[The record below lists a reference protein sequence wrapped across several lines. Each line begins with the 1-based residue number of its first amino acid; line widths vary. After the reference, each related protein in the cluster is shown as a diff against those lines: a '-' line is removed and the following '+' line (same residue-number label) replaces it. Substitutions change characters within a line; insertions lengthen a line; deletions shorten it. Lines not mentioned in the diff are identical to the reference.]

1 MPKKKKPT
9 HHWGLPPPKAPRRTR
24 IRALVLIDDEPIRRE
39 ALADYLGLERE
50 AATLRA
56 QIERFETVDIPAF
69 ERWDATTFGPML
81 TELREVSAKLGE
93 KQRVLYAIEDE
104 MLWSNCSRIAAYR
117 RVMKLINEPPSEAD
131 EDRNFSREREAAD
144 DPEDPG
150 FSGDA
155 GGMFGGSD
163 LPPGVSAVDF
173 DRMSAAEKRQ
183 FHALFETMAEL
194 YEAMT
199 GQPAPSLEEA
209 LAQDRARRDGGGPQR
224 KKAPLSSAPASPP
237 VHRGA
242 DRIKE
247 LYRKVVRQLHPD
259 ANGEFAPRERELWH
273 EVQAAYQARDL
284 ERLEAVAAR
293 VEIGGDAGASARTS
307 VGVLLRITRELRD
320 ALQSVRRQFG
330 MARKQP
336 AWRFREKKGGLA
348 QIETRRR
355 RQLERALNESRYEL
369 TRATTILDD
378 LARRAAQPRGK
389 RRPKPTASQP
399 TQRDDQ
405 MKFF

>member
-9 HHWGLPPPKAPRRTR
+9 RHWGLPPEKAPRRTR

-39 ALADYLGLERE
+39 ALADYLALERE

-56 QIERFETVDIPAF
+56 QIERFETVDIPAY
-69 ERWDATTFGPML
+69 ERWDANTFGPLL

-93 KQRVLYAIEDE
+93 KQRLLYAIEDE

-117 RVMKLINEPPSEAD
+117 RVMKLINEPPTEAD
-131 EDRNFSREREAAD
+131 EERDFSRDRERTD
-144 DPEDPG
+144 DPEDPD
-150 FSGDA
+150 FAGDA

-163 LPPGVSAVDF
+163 LPPGVSAADF

-183 FHALFETMAEL
+183 FRALFETMAEL

-209 LAQDRARRDGGGPQR
+209 LANDRERRNGDGNPR
-224 KKAPLSSAPASPP
+224 HTPPRSTAPAQPAAS
-237 VHRGA
+237 RGA

-293 VEIGGDAGASARTS
+293 VEIGGDATASSRTS

-320 ALQSVRRQFG
+320 ALQSVRRQLG

-336 AWRFREKKGGLA
+336 AWRFQEKKGGLA
-348 QIETRRR
+348 QIEARRR
-355 RQLERALNESRYEL
+355 RQLERALDESRYEL
-369 TRATTILDD
+369 SRATTILDD
-378 LARRAAQPRGK
+378 LARRAEKPRGK
-389 RRPKPTASQP
+389 RRAKPAPSRP
-399 TQRDDQ
+399 MQRDDQ

>member
-9 HHWGLPPPKAPRRTR
+9 RYWGLPPEKAPRRTR

-39 ALADYLGLERE
+39 ALADYLALERE
-50 AATLRA
+50 AATLRV
-56 QIERFETVDIPAF
+56 QIERFETVDIPAY
-69 ERWDATTFGPML
+69 ERWDATTFGPLL
-81 TELREVSAKLGE
+81 TELREISATLTE
-93 KQRVLYAIEDE
+93 KQRLLYAIEDE

-117 RVMKLINEPPSEAD
+117 RVMKLINEPQTEAGEERD
-131 EDRNFSREREAAD
+131 FSRERDAAG
-144 DPEDPG
+144 DPEDPD
-150 FSGDA
+150 FSGEA

-163 LPPGVSAVDF
+163 LPPGVSAAEF

-183 FHALFETMAEL
+183 FHAFFETMAEL

-209 LAQDRARRDGGGPQR
+209 LAGDRARRTGGGNQR
-224 KKAPLSSAPASPP
+224 HAPPRSAASTQPTAN
-237 VHRGA
+237 RGA

-293 VEIGGDAGASARTS
+293 VEIGGDAAASARTS
-307 VGVLLRITRELRD
+307 VGVLLRITRELRA
-320 ALQSVRRQFG
+320 ALQSVQRQLG

-336 AWRFREKKGGLA
+336 AWRFREKKGGLGPL
-348 QIETRRR
+348 ETRRR
-355 RQLERALNESRYEL
+355 RQLERALNESRHEL
-369 TRATTILDD
+369 SRATAILDD
-378 LARRAAQPRGK
+378 LARRAEKPRGK
-389 RRPKPTASQP
+389 RRAKPTASGRTQP
-399 TQRDDQ
+399 DDQ